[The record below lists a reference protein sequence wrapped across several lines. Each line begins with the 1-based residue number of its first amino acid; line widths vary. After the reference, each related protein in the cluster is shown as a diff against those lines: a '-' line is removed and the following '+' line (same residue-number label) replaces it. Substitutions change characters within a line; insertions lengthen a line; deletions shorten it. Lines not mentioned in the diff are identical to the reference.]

1 MNTLAKNILLGES
14 LEQNV
19 KFLMTNMGFSVQEH
33 KVTEPGTDI
42 IARLESKEIHIE
54 CLNWNKNSYI
64 NSHRLNS
71 LVNNLTKNPNAI
83 KVILTTFNACSPFKH
98 YFRTLGIHVVSIGQL
113 ITKVSI
119 KEQNIIKR
127 VLYNSLYTSLF
138 SRYNSFFSSLS
149 FLSRSKIRGMR
160 GNRGKK
166 GQVSKEKEVLSL
178 EGYQDKKETCFS
190 SLSKKERSI
199 GDIEYCSLPTN
210 KIDKGKGNRMEENL
224 RNHSVPFEVSFVSN
238 DKTQT
243 STIGGVSV

>member
-19 KFLMTNMGFSVQEH
+19 KFLMTNMGFSVEEH
-33 KVTEPGTDI
+33 KITEPGTDV

-64 NSHRLNS
+64 NSDRLNS
-71 LVNNLTKNPNAI
+71 LVNNLTRNPNAI
-83 KVILTTFNACSPFKH
+83 KVILTTFNACSPFIH

-113 ITKVSI
+113 ITKVSA

-127 VLYNSLYTSLF
+127 VLYNSLF
-138 SRYNSFFSSLS
+138 NSLS
-149 FLSRSKIRGMR
+149 LLSGIVIRSKIRGMR

-166 GQVSKEKEVLSL
+166 GQVSKEKEVFSL

-224 RNHSVPFEVSFVSN
+224 RNHSVPLEVSFVSN

-243 STIGGVSV
+243 SSIGGVSV

>member
-1 MNTLAKNILLGES
+1 
-14 LEQNV
+14 
-19 KFLMTNMGFSVQEH
+19 
-33 KVTEPGTDI
+33 
-42 IARLESKEIHIE
+42 
-54 CLNWNKNSYI
+54 
-64 NSHRLNS
+64 
-71 LVNNLTKNPNAI
+71 
-83 KVILTTFNACSPFKH
+83 
-98 YFRTLGIHVVSIGQL
+98 
-113 ITKVSI
+113 
-119 KEQNIIKR
+119 
-127 VLYNSLYTSLF
+127 
-138 SRYNSFFSSLS
+138 
-149 FLSRSKIRGMR
+149 MR

-224 RNHSVPFEVSFVSN
+224 RNHSVPFEVSFVIN

>member
-19 KFLMTNMGFSVQEH
+19 KFLMTNMGFSVEEH

-127 VLYNSLYTSLF
+127 VLYTSLF
-138 SRYNSFFSSLS
+138 SRYNSLFNGLS
-149 FLSRSKIRGMR
+149 FLSSVVFRGMR
-160 GNRGKK
+160 GNRGEK
-166 GQVSKEKEVLSL
+166 GQVSKEKEVLFL

-243 STIGGVSV
+243 SIIGGVSV